1 MLPFSIQ
8 IEDGVPISDQV
19 FRAVRKAV
27 LTGQLQ
33 AGDGFPSVRTLS
45 QDLKMSPTTAH
56 KVVAQLK
63 DSGFLASRPG
73 IGMIVTSP
81 ELPTREERMKHIEP
95 LCRALANE
103 AAQMNLN
110 FEDLIEVLR
119 QAMNGAARNGNPTE
133 TSHDE

>member
-1 MLPFSIQ
+1 MLPFTIH

-27 LTGQLQ
+27 LTGQLR

-45 QDLKMSPTTAH
+45 QDLRMSPTTAH

-73 IGMIVTSP
+73 IGMVVTTP
-81 ELPTREERMKHIEP
+81 ELPTHEDRMKHIEP
-95 LCRALANE
+95 LCRELANE

-110 FEDLIEVLR
+110 FEDLIEALR
-119 QAMNGAARNGNPTE
+119 RAMNGHANNGNTPE
-133 TSHDE
+133 DSNDE

>member
-8 IEDGVPISDQV
+8 IEDGVPVSDQV

-27 LTGQLQ
+27 LTGQLR

-45 QDLKMSPTTAH
+45 QELRMSPTTAH

-73 IGMIVTSP
+73 IGMVVTSP
-81 ELPTREERMKHIEP
+81 SLPSRKQAMKHIEP
-95 LCRALANE
+95 LCRQLVSE
-103 AAQMNLN
+103 AAQLNLPI
-110 FEDLIEVLR
+110 EDLIEALR
-119 QAMNGAARNGNPTE
+119 TAAAEGRELRHGKDPKNE
-133 TSHDE
+133 D

>member
-1 MLPFSIQ
+1 MLPFTIQ

-33 AGDGFPSVRTLS
+33 AGDGFPSVRALS

-63 DSGFLASRPG
+63 ESGFLASRPG
-73 IGMIVTSP
+73 IGMIVTAP

-103 AAQMNLN
+103 AAQMNLE
-110 FEDLIEVLR
+110 FEDLIEALR
-119 QAMNGAARNGNPTE
+119 NAMNGRAEAGDKTKDN
-133 TSHDE
+133 HDE